1 MGKKIQAIG
10 FILCLVISTSAFSQ
24 IVWQKAAKGMTVSQV
39 KKVVPNAEAFI
50 PTEGKTLGD
59 GAVPLLELKNY
70 EIKGIKFNALFF
82 FKDSRLIQVT
92 LTPISSENHRVAYTL
107 IVETLR
113 SKYGK
118 EVNTRNMSIGQE
130 KSWLTKDKTEITAT
144 FYLNEM
150 SLIYSSREK
159 DEMDKI

>member
-1 MGKKIQAIG
+1 MS
-10 FILCLVISTSAFSQ
+10 VT
-24 IVWQKAAKGMTVSQV
+24 QV
-39 KKVVPNAEAFI
+39 KKVVPGAVAFI
-50 PTEGKTLGD
+50 PTDGKTLGD
-59 GAVPLLELKNY
+59 GAVPLLQLNNY
-70 EIKGIKFNALFF
+70 EIKGIKFDALFF
-82 FKDSRLIQVT
+82 FKDSKLIQVT
-92 LTPISSENHRVAYTL
+92 LTPIDSENQGAAYTI

-144 FYLNEM
+144 FYLNKM